1 MNQLVPYIRT
11 ADGAI
16 QRISDGIY
24 LGSTEFLEPYVYKQ
38 TLVGWPEPRV
48 FWAKE
53 TGPSL
58 GIAPLLGRGF
68 IPADAGARRAG
79 RRDAEL

>member
-1 MNQLVPYIRT
+1 MNRLVPYIRT

-24 LGSTEFLEPYVYKQ
+24 EASGDSLEPYVYKQ
-38 TLVGWPEPRV
+38 NLVGWPEPRV

-58 GIAPLLGRGF
+58 GIAPLATSA
-68 IPADAGARRAG
+68 PD
-79 RRDAEL
+79 

>member
-1 MNQLVPYIRT
+1 MNQLVPYIRA

-16 QRISDGIY
+16 ERISDGIY
-24 LGSTEFLEPYVYKQ
+24 VGSSEFLEPYVYKQ

-48 FWAKE
+48 FWARE

-58 GIAPLLGRGF
+58 GIAPL
-68 IPADAGARRAG
+68 ISSPPD
-79 RRDAEL
+79 

>member
-1 MNQLVPYIRT
+1 MNQLVPYIRA

-24 LGSTEFLEPYVYKQ
+24 VGSSEFLEPYVYKQ

-58 GIAPLLGRGF
+58 GIAPLLS
-68 IPADAGARRAG
+68 PPPD
-79 RRDAEL
+79 

>member
-1 MNQLVPYIRT
+1 MNRLVPYIRT

-24 LGSTEFLEPYVYKQ
+24 VASDDSLEPYVYKQ
-38 TLVGWPEPRV
+38 TLVGWPESRV

-58 GIAPLLGRGF
+58 GIAPLNSAA
-68 IPADAGARRAG
+68 PD
-79 RRDAEL
+79 

>member
-1 MNQLVPYIRT
+1 MKRLVPYIRT

-16 QRISDGIY
+16 QRLSDRIY
-24 LGSTEFLEPYVYKQ
+24 DSCGDSLELYVHTQ
-38 TLVGWPEPRV
+38 NLVGWPEPRV

-58 GIAPLLGRGF
+58 GVAPM
-68 IPADAGARRAG
+68 GAVSP
-79 RRDAEL
+79 D

>member
-1 MNQLVPYIRT
+1 MKRLVPYIRT

-16 QRISDGIY
+16 QRLSDRIY
-24 LGSTEFLEPYVYKQ
+24 DSCGDSLEPYVYTQ
-38 TLVGWPEPRV
+38 NLVGWPESRV

-58 GIAPLLGRGF
+58 GVAPL
-68 IPADAGARRAG
+68 GAVSP
-79 RRDAEL
+79 D

>member
-1 MNQLVPYIRT
+1 MNRFVPYIRT

-24 LGSTEFLEPYVYKQ
+24 EASGDSLEPYIYKQ
-38 TLVGWPEPRV
+38 NLVGWPEPRV
-48 FWAKE
+48 FWAKK

-58 GIAPLLGRGF
+58 GIAPL
-68 IPADAGARRAG
+68 PASSPD
-79 RRDAEL
+79 

>member
-1 MNQLVPYIRT
+1 MKRLVPYIRT

-16 QRISDGIY
+16 QRLSDRIY
-24 LGSTEFLEPYVYKQ
+24 DSCGDSLEPYVYKQ
-38 TLVGWPEPRV
+38 NLTGWPESRV

-58 GIAPLLGRGF
+58 GVAPL
-68 IPADAGARRAG
+68 GAVSP
-79 RRDAEL
+79 D